1 MCEHEERVHEYEG
14 TATARLP
21 ITFHLQPG
29 VNPELLK
36 GTQLIAQA

>member
-1 MCEHEERVHEYEG
+1 MCEYED
-14 TATARLP
+14 TATAHMP
-21 ITFHLQPG
+21 IAFHLQAG

>member
-1 MCEHEERVHEYEG
+1 MCKYEERVYEYEG
-14 TATARLP
+14 TATAHMP
-21 ITFHLQPG
+21 NTFHLQAD